1 MKLSYT
7 IILVNPTLYSNNS
20 KLLNMNL
27 NNFLILL
34 SLLLSIHFSCVPQ
47 KKRIIG
53 MEICLTQKLLDSLH
67 NIDYHGNAHKR
78 NTSNNLFLIH
88 KFNSIKRMIGQRD
101 TIKIYKV
108 NPGYSASYRNKV
120 ISLTNE
126 TINEENLITIW
137 GSAPKTIKFFYS
149 ESFDKV
155 GKNQRIIISN
165 NSTIEISN
173 YTNEVISGSY
183 KKLKY
188 TGEPLVI
195 GNYSLKDST
204 YQDTTIL
211 YDPDTY
217 DETIKI
223 VTRKHVGVQCGEWR
237 YYDIDGKLEVV
248 KYNLNCK

>member
-1 MKLSYT
+1 
-7 IILVNPTLYSNNS
+7 
-20 KLLNMNL
+20 MNL

-67 NIDYHGNAHKR
+67 NIDYNGNVHKR

-88 KFNSIKRMIGQRD
+88 QFNSIKRMMGQRD

-108 NPGYSASYRNKV
+108 NLGYSASYRNKV

-126 TINEENLITIW
+126 TINEENLIVMSSHDTHTRSLFYFETFSK
-137 GSAPKTIKFFYS
+137 SAKSQKIIVS
-149 ESFDKV
+149 
-155 GKNQRIIISN
+155 KNRLN
-165 NSTIEISN
+165 FLDNSIEISN

-188 TGEPLVI
+188 NGEPLVI

-217 DETIKI
+217 DETINI
-223 VTRKHVGVQCGEWR
+223 MTRKHVGVKCGEWR